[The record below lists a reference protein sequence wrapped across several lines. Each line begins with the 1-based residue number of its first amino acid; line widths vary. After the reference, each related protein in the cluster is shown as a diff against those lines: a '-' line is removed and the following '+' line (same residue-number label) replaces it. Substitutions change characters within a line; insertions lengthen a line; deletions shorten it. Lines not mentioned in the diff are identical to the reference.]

1 MMLTAPKILGSEP
14 CASIAP
20 YIFGRDV
27 VGLVV
32 STLQRLSSGAC
43 HVEDAA
49 VVTFMLNRKKPL
61 ARVWLGGPDAFEI
74 TPEGRQW
81 LGRPR
86 RGPRG
91 AKPQKQGVLERDA
104 AAH

>member
-1 MMLTAPKILGSEP
+1 
-14 CASIAP
+14 
-20 YIFGRDV
+20 V

-32 STLQRLSSGAC
+32 STLQRLSSGPF

-81 LGRPR
+81 LAAAVPRSPGRKAAKTR
-86 RGPRG
+86 R
-91 AKPQKQGVLERDA
+91 AVLERDA